1 MSAKVFLDTNV
12 LVYAFDRSAP
22 AKQERALQ
30 VVRDRSDG
38 AWVISWQVVQEFSA
52 VALHRFSQPMATSD
66 LKDLQQTLLWP
77 ACVIL
82 PGKALHRHA
91 LALHE
96 ETGYRFYDC
105 LILAAAIASG
115 AERLYTEDLQHGREI
130 GGTRIVN
137 PFLAKSQT

>member
-1 MSAKVFLDTNV
+1 MSARVFLDTNI

-22 AKQERALQ
+22 AKQQRALQ
-30 VVRDRSDG
+30 VVRHQSDG

-52 VALHRFSQPMATSD
+52 VALHRFAQPMTTSD

-82 PGKALHRHA
+82 PSKALHRHA
-91 LALHE
+91 LALQE

-115 AERLYTEDLQHGREI
+115 AEQLYTEDLQHGREV
-130 GGTRIVN
+130 GGTRILN
-137 PFLAKSQT
+137 PFLTKSRT